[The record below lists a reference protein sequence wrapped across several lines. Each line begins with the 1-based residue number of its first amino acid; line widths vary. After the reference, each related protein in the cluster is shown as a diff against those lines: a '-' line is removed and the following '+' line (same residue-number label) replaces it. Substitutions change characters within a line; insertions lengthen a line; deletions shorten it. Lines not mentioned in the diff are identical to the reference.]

1 MIRKE
6 ELQALFA
13 PLLEGSDIELVQVQV
28 VPGHKQHQ
36 LRIFVD
42 RPGGIDIGACA
53 RLSREIARRLEE
65 RLDLRGGYRL
75 EVSSPGL
82 NRPIWTL
89 EHYRR
94 FLGDRLQFDLV
105 EPRDGRTRYQGTIAA
120 VDGESVTLEA
130 ETGET
135 FTLALN
141 EIASATLDLDPW
153 KGRRP

>member
-75 EVSSPGL
+75 EVSSPGM

-89 EHYRR
+89 EHFRR

-105 EPRDGRTRYQGTIAA
+105 EPHDGRTRYQGTIAA
-120 VDGESVTLEA
+120 VDGERVTLEA
-130 ETGET
+130 ESGET
-135 FTLALN
+135 FTVAVT